1 MLLIA
6 RVLSSVCS
14 FGRCKNTFLSSL
26 GVGQVRRVCL
36 LGMSLAC
43 IPTMLYSRQLIEDDT
58 VLQSDSLIADS
69 MHVSHHPKMRN
80 LKKKVKH
87 TGSILY
93 RFIKNFDD
101 YDTTYI
107 SPNYYNFTAMMQNT
121 NYFQVYKL
129 QGKDE
134 NGVTQT
140 IATKPAP
147 NVKVG
152 PYFGW
157 RWIFL
162 GYTFDV
168 SHPKALGESSE
179 FDFSLYS
186 SMLGCDFVYI
196 KNTGNYRLRRATGFE
211 GVDPYAVRNMAFT
224 GLDANTL
231 SFSAYY
237 VFNHRH
243 FSYPAAY
250 NQSTVQRK
258 SCGSALLGM
267 GYSKQHVSFDYT
279 KLPQILLGEEGN
291 ERIVEELK
299 FSSVNYNYYYVSA
312 GYGYN
317 WVFARNCLLG
327 ASVMPSI
334 GLRKGKGEKLKGNEV
349 LMDLKTLSCDIT
361 SRVGI
366 VWNNAHWFAGG
377 SLISHL
383 YMYRKDR
390 LSLTNSVNFANIY
403 VGFFFN
409 RKKQYR

>member
-1 MLLIA
+1 MSHNTNDFTNVSHSRCYRISSTSSIKIGWGKRAFVWCIMLCVPILLFSQQITGDKFDSY
-6 RVLSSVCS
+6 VDSLSS
-14 FGRCKNTFLSSL
+14 
-26 GVGQVRRVCL
+26 
-36 LGMSLAC
+36 
-43 IPTMLYSRQLIEDDT
+43 DT
-58 VLQSDSLIADS
+58 I
-69 MHVSHHPKMRN
+69 HISHHPKMQK

-93 RFIKNFDD
+93 RFVKSFDD

-107 SPNYYNFTAMMQNT
+107 SPNYYNYTAMLQNT

-129 QGKDE
+129 QGRGE
-134 NGVTQT
+134 NGIRQT

-147 NVKVG
+147 NVKIG

-179 FDFSLYS
+179 LDFSLYS

-211 GVDPYAVRNMAFT
+211 GVDPYAVHNMAFT
-224 GLDANTL
+224 GLDAKTL

-267 GYSKQHVSFDYT
+267 GYSNQHVSFDYT
-279 KLPQILLGEEGN
+279 KLPQILLGGADN
-291 ERIVEELK
+291 DRIVDELK
-299 FSSVNYNYYYVSA
+299 FSKVNYDYYYVSA

-327 ASVMPSI
+327 ASVMPSVGI
-334 GLRKGKGEKLKGNEV
+334 RKAKGEKLKGNEV
-349 LMDLKTLSCDIT
+349 LMDLKNFSCDVT
-361 SRVGI
+361 SRVGL
-366 VWNNAHWFAGG
+366 VWNNAHWFAGA
-377 SLISHL
+377 SFISHL

>member
-6 RVLSSVCS
+6 RVLSSVCL

-69 MHVSHHPKMRN
+69 MHVSHHPKMQN

-140 IATKPAP
+140 IATKPSP

-186 SMLGCDFVYI
+186 SMLGV
-196 KNTGNYRLRRATGFE
+196 T
-211 GVDPYAVRNMAFT
+211 
-224 GLDANTL
+224 
-231 SFSAYY
+231 
-237 VFNHRH
+237 
-243 FSYPAAY
+243 
-250 NQSTVQRK
+250 
-258 SCGSALLGM
+258 SC
-267 GYSKQHVSFDYT
+267 
-279 KLPQILLGEEGN
+279 I
-291 ERIVEELK
+291 
-299 FSSVNYNYYYVSA
+299 
-312 GYGYN
+312 
-317 WVFARNCLLG
+317 
-327 ASVMPSI
+327 
-334 GLRKGKGEKLKGNEV
+334 
-349 LMDLKTLSCDIT
+349 
-361 SRVGI
+361 
-366 VWNNAHWFAGG
+366 
-377 SLISHL
+377 
-383 YMYRKDR
+383 
-390 LSLTNSVNFANIY
+390 
-403 VGFFFN
+403 
-409 RKKQYR
+409 